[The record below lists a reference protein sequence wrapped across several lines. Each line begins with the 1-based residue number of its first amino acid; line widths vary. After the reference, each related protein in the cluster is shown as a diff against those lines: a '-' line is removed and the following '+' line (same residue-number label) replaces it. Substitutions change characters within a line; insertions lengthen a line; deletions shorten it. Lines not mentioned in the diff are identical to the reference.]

1 MLPFRENIHALS
13 VPMPNQ
19 VTERALRA
27 LARASE
33 VVIHSR
39 RRCQLVDRG
48 RDGGGGIETGRVSH
62 APGGATQAPT
72 SRKSRENSI
81 LKFCMILD
89 KIFH

>member
-33 VVIHSR
+33 VVLR
-39 RRCQLVDRG
+39 AEGVVNLLTGVVTKGVARAPVGLTRPWRCNSG
-48 RDGGGGIETGRVSH
+48 SNIEKIE
-62 APGGATQAPT
+62 
-72 SRKSRENSI
+72 RKLDTEI
-81 LKFCMILD
+81 LYDFR
-89 KIFH
+89 